1 MYLFMF
7 FGVINSNDVVCI
19 VLGLENKF
27 HAPVYVTGLLLQFF
41 HSMLLLKC

>member
-19 VLGLENKF
+19 VLGLENNF
-27 HAPVYVTGLLLQFF
+27 HAPVDVTGLLLQFF
-41 HSMLLLKC
+41 GSMLLLKC